1 MVSLFSIDVYFP
13 AERFENAKTR
23 GKKGRSIQ
31 NRNVYKC
38 EEGRKMCYIME
49 NILAGECRA
58 FLASGS
64 EASQTPLTRRSA
76 ACVSKFHLYLD
87 IRTTTRMRT

>member
-1 MVSLFSIDVYFP
+1 MYFP

-31 NRNVYKC
+31 NRNVKNTYKC

-58 FLASGS
+58 FLAGGS

-76 ACVSKFHLYLD
+76 VCVSKFHFTFVYLD